1 MEKNLYCEHSIIIN
15 ATPAT
20 IWHVLTD
27 PDKIRVY
34 MFGSEVDTNWNPGS
48 AVTFS
53 RKWDGLLFV
62 DKGKILEYE
71 PEKILKFSYWSSQE
85 GYEDI
90 PENYSVI
97 TYTIRRK
104 EDITCEFTYR
114 RDKIPL
120 EKERANQ
127 EKYLPVLMGGIKKL
141 AEGGHE

>member
-1 MEKNLYCEHSIIIN
+1 MEKNLYCEHSIIID
-15 ATPAT
+15 ATPAR

-127 EKYLPVLMGGIKKL
+127 EKYLPLLMGGIKKL

>member
-1 MEKNLYCEHSIIIN
+1 MEKNLYCEHSIIID

-20 IWHVLTD
+20 IWHVLTA
-27 PDKIRVY
+27 PDKIRIY

-48 AVTFS
+48 TVTFS

-71 PEKILKFSYWSSQE
+71 REKVLRFSYWSSQE
-85 GYEDI
+85 GYEDV

-97 TYTIRRK
+97 TYTIQRR
-104 EDITCEFTYR
+104 EDRNCEFTYR

-141 AEGGHE
+141 AERGHE